1 MKTARQL
8 IERKPG
14 VVSIAP
20 HESVF
25 TALERMAEHDIG
37 ALVVL
42 DGPVLAG
49 VLSERDYARKVI
61 LLGKSS
67 RDMRVSEIMTHKVVC
82 VGPDQTVDQ
91 CMAVMTEKRTA
102 LLPNV
107 PSVAEL
113 GYRGVDSSIRF
124 ALFVPAA
131 TPADVVAKLA
141 AANTRALADASLRE
155 AFQKAGYDIVSAT
168 GPQVAAMVQREY
180 AVWGP
185 IVRDLGLQP
194 E

>member
-1 MKTARQL
+1 
-8 IERKPG
+8 
-14 VVSIAP
+14 VSIAP

-91 CMAVMTEKRTA
+91 CMAVMTEKRCRH
-102 LLPNV
+102 LPV
-107 PSVAEL
+107 LEGKRVI
-113 GYRGVDSSIRF
+113 GVLSIGD
-124 ALFVPAA
+124 LVKE
-131 TPADVVAKLA
+131 TI
-141 AANTRALADASLRE
+141 SE
-155 AFQKAGYDIVSAT
+155 QQFQIAQLESYIMT
-168 GPQVAAMVQREY
+168 
-180 AVWGP
+180 
-185 IVRDLGLQP
+185 
-194 E
+194 